1 MMTKKWKTHILIYR
15 SVNFY
20 SFISCPIIASLV
32 TDANHR
38 CQNVE
43 KKRKNKTLLPL
54 LYPCCRV
61 SHFHQTLATQLIRI
75 MAATISWKLTTVTPS
90 HQKTWKVC
98 MPVPL
103 STIPALNFITRP
115 HYENMMLGYCQL
127 VSLNKRFPLFPH
139 FRPRALRIRF
149 EFFPFTCSS
158 SDSFRFLVLSSL
170 DDAHCSM
177 PIPPIVRHTI
187 IYLNFF
193 FSLLLFSVCC
203 IGHTHKHGQCQNKKL
218 VQFNVFLGV
227 AVALDDLRSPSFHS
241 PFT

>member
-1 MMTKKWKTHILIYR
+1 MTKKWKTHILIYR

-38 CQNVE
+38 CRNG
-43 KKRKNKTLLPL
+43 KKHTKNKTLLP

-127 VSLNKRFPLFPH
+127 VSLNKRFPLF
-139 FRPRALRIRF
+139 RTSDRAR
-149 EFFPFTCSS
+149 SA
-158 SDSFRFLVLSSL
+158 SDSNFSRLLVRRAFRFVFWF
-170 DDAHCSM
+170 C
-177 PIPPIVRHTI
+177 RHSTMHI
-187 IYLNFF
+187 A
-193 FSLLLFSVCC
+193 
-203 IGHTHKHGQCQNKKL
+203 QCQFPRL
-218 VQFNVFLGV
+218 
-227 AVALDDLRSPSFHS
+227 
-241 PFT
+241 